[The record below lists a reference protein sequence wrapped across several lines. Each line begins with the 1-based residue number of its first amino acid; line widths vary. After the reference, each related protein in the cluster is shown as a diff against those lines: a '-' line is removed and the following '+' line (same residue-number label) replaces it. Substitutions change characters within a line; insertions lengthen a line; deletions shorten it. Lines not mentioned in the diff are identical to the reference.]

1 MRLWLFPKKQEF
13 YDYFLEAGENA
24 HRAAETLVKMTEAL
38 DNSETFASQ
47 IREYEHRGDE
57 ITHHTVRMLNQ
68 TFITPIDRED
78 IYNLISAMDDVVDF
92 TEAVSERLWLYKL
105 RGQNPALKELAE
117 ILKES
122 MAQVVEALKG
132 LKEPKA
138 RAKILKILE
147 EIHSLENRGD
157 QSLRSALTS
166 LFENNP
172 NPLEVIKWKEIYET
186 AETAIDKCETVANII
201 ESILVKYG

>member
-1 MRLWLFPKKQEF
+1 MSPWLFPRKKEF

-24 HRAAETLVKMTEAL
+24 DRAAETLVKMADAL
-38 DNSETFASQ
+38 ENSETFASQ

-57 ITHHTVRMLNQ
+57 ITHHTIRMLNM
-68 TFITPIDRED
+68 TFVTPIDRED
-78 IYNLISAMDDVVDF
+78 IYRLIAEMDDIVDF

-105 RGQNPALKELAE
+105 RGQNPALKELAG

-122 MAQVVEALKG
+122 TARVVEALRA
-132 LKEPKA
+132 LKEPRLRRKV
-138 RAKILKILE
+138 LEILE
-147 EIHSLENRGD
+147 KIHYLENQGD
-157 QSLRSALTS
+157 QSLRSALSS

-172 NPLEVIKWKEIYET
+172 NPLEVIKWKEIYEN
-186 AETAIDKCETVANII
+186 AEMAIDKCENVASII